1 MSGAVKQALEILASD
16 ESHGY
21 LFVPSSFFPFLS
33 LRLYYTRS
41 SIRIE
46 YKDMCGAAGAKE
58 EGHALPTNQ
67 DRQGLD
73 LWLFWF
79 HPQTTHTHTQSC
91 PISIVVA
98 YQVFQP
104 SFFFL
109 FLSKCFFFIYTACPF
124 IYETRTLFQ
133 CHVYIRSIRYISNK
147 DRMG

>member
-21 LFVPSSFFPFLS
+21 LFVPSSFFSPFLS

-79 HPQTTHTHTQSC
+79 HPQTTHTHNR
-91 PISIVVA
+91 A
-98 YQVFQP
+98 P
-104 SFFFL
+104 S
-109 FLSKCFFFIYTACPF
+109 P
-124 IYETRTLFQ
+124 
-133 CHVYIRSIRYISNK
+133 
-147 DRMG
+147 